1 MIARAIYFALA
12 SAIVYFVL
20 PIAIE
25 SEVSIGQSAAIV
37 LLTYLAAVIF
47 AEVQGAQT
55 VGGQDV
61 RIHVVNMKEDDE

>member
-37 LLTYLAAVIF
+37 LLTYIAALIF
-47 AEVQGAQT
+47 AEVRAD
-55 VGGQDV
+55 GQDV
-61 RIHVVNMKEDDE
+61 RIHVVNTKEDVNIDEK